1 MTHEM
6 MIAILEEDGCTR
18 SEAEKHLK
26 NETVIFD
33 SPEDYIEMLKA
44 NDCYEGETVEDI
56 RKGMPDTSLVTY
68 EGHEYV
74 IMHSL

>member
-6 MIAILEEDGCTR
+6 MIAILEEDRCTR

-26 NETVIFD
+26 NGTMIFD

-44 NDCYEGETVEDI
+44 NDCYEGETVED
-56 RKGMPDTSLVTY
+56 MPDTSLVTY

-74 IMHSL
+74 IMYSL

>member
-18 SEAEKHLK
+18 SEAEKYLK

-56 RKGMPDTSLVTY
+56 RKEKDISLVTY

-74 IMHSL
+74 TMYCL

>member
-1 MTHEM
+1 MKHEM

-18 SEAEKHLK
+18 SEAEKYL
-26 NETVIFD
+26 ETGTTIFN

-56 RKGMPDTSLVTY
+56 RKEKDISLVTY

-74 IMHSL
+74 IMYCL

>member
-6 MIAILEEDGCTR
+6 MIAILEEDKCTR

-74 IMHSL
+74 IMYCL